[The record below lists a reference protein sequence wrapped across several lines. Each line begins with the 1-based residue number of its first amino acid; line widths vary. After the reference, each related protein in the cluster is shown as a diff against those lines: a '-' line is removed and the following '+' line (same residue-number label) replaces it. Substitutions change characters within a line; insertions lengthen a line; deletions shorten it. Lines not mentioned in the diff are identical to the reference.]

1 MAKAKKE
8 TKVLKKDIKTV
19 DINIPQEKI
28 IEPQEENV
36 MNLDDTGTETKVNG
50 LGDVVKAV
58 TNAIGIETCDD
69 CEQRRLKLNKMFPF
83 TKKAKREL
91 NDTEIT
97 FIESIGTKLNQEDRF
112 MLGSL
117 YEALYG
123 GKVRHCTSCPGV
135 YKSMISKLK
144 MQIEYQRIV

>member
-1 MAKAKKE
+1 MAKKTKKE
-8 TKVLKKDIKTV
+8 VNTEIINEEIIDIT
-19 DINIPQEKI
+19 
-28 IEPQEENV
+28 NV
-36 MNLDDTGTETKVNG
+36 ESNKETTG
-50 LGDVVKAV
+50 LGDVIENV
-58 TNAIGIETCDD
+58 TNFLGVKKCSD
-69 CEQRRLKLNKMFPF
+69 CEQRRKKLNKMFPF

-91 NDTEIT
+91 TDIEIN
-97 FIESIGTKLNQEDRF
+97 FIESVGTKLNQEDRL

-135 YKSMISKLK
+135 YKNIIGKLK